1 MSKAYRSYLF
11 VPANRVERFEKA
23 LDTEADAVIIDL
35 EDAVPANLKIAART
49 TLIQWLND
57 HPQHT
62 VIVRINARDTAWFKD
77 DIQLARFNNVSA
89 IVLPKTEHPEDLLP
103 IKAVAD
109 LDIYPLIET
118 AQGLANV
125 RTIAQ
130 SSQVKA
136 LMFGSID
143 FQLDLDMQAGYTEL
157 LYFRNEIVLAS
168 KLAQIEA
175 PIDGVTVDFQD
186 LTQLQQETTQA
197 KNLGFAG
204 KLCIHPKQVA
214 TVNQT
219 FSPSE
224 DEITWAKQVLQ
235 AVNQAQHQ
243 AVSLNGKMIDLPVV
257 LKAEK
262 ILKQAASK
270 QVHQRTLGS
279 PNTANKDS

>member
-1 MSKAYRSYLF
+1 MSKTWRSYLF

-23 LDTEADAVIIDL
+23 LQTEADAVIIDL
-35 EDAVPANLKIAART
+35 EDAVPVELKTSARGS
-49 TLIQWLND
+49 LIQWLND

-62 VIVRINARDTAWFKD
+62 VMVRINAQQTPWFKD

-89 IVLPKTEHPEDLLP
+89 IVLPKTERPNDLLP
-103 IKAVAD
+103 IQDVAD

-118 AQGLANV
+118 AQGFANI
-125 RTIAQ
+125 RAIAQ
-130 SSQVKA
+130 SPQVKA

-143 FQLDLDMQAGYTEL
+143 FQLDLDMQAGYPEL

-168 KLAQIEA
+168 RLAQIEA

-186 LTQLQQETTQA
+186 LSQLQLETTQA

-214 TVNQT
+214 VVNQT

-224 DEITWAKQVLQ
+224 DEISWAKQVLHV
-235 AVNQAQHQ
+235 VNQAQHQ
-243 AVSLNGKMIDLPVV
+243 AVSLDGKMIDLPIV

-262 ILKQAASK
+262 ILQRAESK
-270 QVHQRTLGS
+270 PAHQQINGS

>member
-1 MSKAYRSYLF
+1 MSKTWRSYLF

-23 LDTEADAVIIDL
+23 LQTEADAVIIDL
-35 EDAVPANLKIAART
+35 EDAVPVELKTSARGS
-49 TLIQWLND
+49 LIQWLND

-62 VIVRINARDTAWFKD
+62 VMVRINAQQTPWFKD
-77 DIQLARFNNVSA
+77 DIQLARFDNVSA
-89 IVLPKTEHPEDLLP
+89 IVLPKTESPADLLP
-103 IKAVAD
+103 IQDVAD

-118 AQGLANV
+118 AQGFANV
-125 RTIAQ
+125 RAIAQ
-130 SSQVKA
+130 SPQVKA

-143 FQLDLDMQAGYTEL
+143 FQLDLDMQAGYPEL

-168 KLAQIEA
+168 RLAQIEA

-186 LTQLQQETTQA
+186 LSQLQLETTQA

-214 TVNQT
+214 VVNQT

-224 DEITWAKQVLQ
+224 DEISWAKQILHV
-235 AVNQAQHQ
+235 VNQAQHQ
-243 AVSLNGKMIDLPVV
+243 AVSLDGKMIDLPIV

-262 ILKQAASK
+262 ILQRAESK
-270 QVHQRTLGS
+270 PAHQQINGS

>member
-1 MSKAYRSYLF
+1 MSKTWRSYLF

-23 LDTEADAVIIDL
+23 LQTEADAVIIDL
-35 EDAVPANLKIAART
+35 EDAVPVELKTSARGS
-49 TLIQWLND
+49 LIQWLND
-57 HPQHT
+57 HPQYT
-62 VIVRINARDTAWFKD
+62 VMVRINAQQTPWFKD

-89 IVLPKTEHPEDLLP
+89 IVLPKTESQADLLP
-103 IKAVAD
+103 IQDVAD

-118 AQGLANV
+118 AQGFANV
-125 RTIAQ
+125 RAIAQ
-130 SSQVKA
+130 SPQVKA

-143 FQLDLDMQAGYTEL
+143 FQLDLDMQAGYPEL

-168 KLAQIEA
+168 RLAQIEA

-186 LTQLQQETTQA
+186 LSQLQLETTQA

-214 TVNQT
+214 VVNQT

-224 DEITWAKQVLQ
+224 DEISWAKQILHV
-235 AVNQAQHQ
+235 VNQAQHQ
-243 AVSLNGKMIDLPVV
+243 AVSLDGKMIDLPIV

-262 ILKQAASK
+262 ILQRAESK
-270 QVHQRTLGS
+270 PAHQQINGS

>member
-1 MSKAYRSYLF
+1 MSKTWRSYLF

-23 LDTEADAVIIDL
+23 LQTEADAVIIDL
-35 EDAVPANLKIAART
+35 EDAVPLELKQTARSS
-49 TLIQWLND
+49 LIQWLND

-62 VIVRINARDTAWFKD
+62 VMVRINAQQTPWFKD

-89 IVLPKTEHPEDLLP
+89 IILPKTESPADLLP
-103 IKAVAD
+103 IQDVAD

-118 AQGLANV
+118 AQGFANV
-125 RTIAQ
+125 RAIAQ
-130 SSQVKA
+130 SPQVKA

-143 FQLDLDMQAGYTEL
+143 FQLDLDMQAGYPEL

-168 KLAQIEA
+168 RLAQIEA

-186 LTQLQQETTQA
+186 LQQLQLETTQA

-214 TVNQT
+214 AVNQT

-224 DEITWAKQVLQ
+224 DEISWAKQVLHV
-235 AVNQAQHQ
+235 VNQAQHQ
-243 AVSLNGKMIDLPVV
+243 AVSLDGKMIDLPIV

-262 ILKQAASK
+262 ILQRAESK
-270 QVHQRTLGS
+270 PAHQQINGS